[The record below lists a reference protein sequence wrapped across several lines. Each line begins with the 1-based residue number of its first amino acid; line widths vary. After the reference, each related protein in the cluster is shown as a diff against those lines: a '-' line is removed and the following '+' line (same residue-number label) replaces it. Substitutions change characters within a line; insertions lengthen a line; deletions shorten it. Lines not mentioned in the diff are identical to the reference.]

1 MKKISLKNILKKT
14 FKNKKKPKKKTV
26 KSRAPKLT
34 SQFLKKSKKVN
45 NFKIKKIKKKN
56 EVKNKKNAQSKT
68 EEKSENLRISKI
80 NEIKPEIKKIELK
93 HENELESMVVNGF
106 LDKSKEKPDKQI
118 FQIPYEHIVVD
129 ESIDIYSINP
139 KSNVKMHIVKDN
151 ISNNIVD
158 IYFELDDD
166 IEHKYIIDDIFTFLY
181 LFN

>member
-1 MKKISLKNILKKT
+1 MPFKYEKTPFKKFHEQARFCIENINPLVEKYDYDKFNIYFRKTILKKKIMCDAGI
-14 FKNKKKPKKKTV
+14 FLIDKTGV
-26 KSRAPKLT
+26 K
-34 SQFLKKSKKVN
+34 Q
-45 NFKIKKIKKKN
+45 
-56 EVKNKKNAQSKT
+56 
-68 EEKSENLRISKI
+68 ISHIDK
-80 NEIKPEIKKIELK
+80 EIKKIELK